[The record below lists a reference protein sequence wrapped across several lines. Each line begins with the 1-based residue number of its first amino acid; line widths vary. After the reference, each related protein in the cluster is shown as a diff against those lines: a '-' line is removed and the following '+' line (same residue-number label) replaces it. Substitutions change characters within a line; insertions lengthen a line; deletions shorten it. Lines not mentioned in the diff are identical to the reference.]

1 MIEVIKYEEMND
13 GSALVELSFNEEAI
27 QLLVQEGLTAVLK
40 RTLDETRS
48 VYEGEVSSETDSAR
62 KD

>member
-1 MIEVIKYEEMND
+1 MIEIIKYEEMND

-48 VYEGEVSSETDSAR
+48 VYER

>member
-1 MIEVIKYEEMND
+1 MIEVVEYKEMKD
-13 GSALVELSFNEEAI
+13 GSAVVELSLNEEAI

-40 RTLDETRS
+40 RTLDETRAIH
-48 VYEGEVSSETDSAR
+48 ER

>member
-1 MIEVIKYEEMND
+1 MIGRMEVIKYEEMKD
-13 GSALVELSFNEEAI
+13 GSAIVELSFNEEAI

-48 VYEGEVSSETDSAR
+48 VYEETR